1 MLSFWEREHFLKYD
15 LVVIGAGIVGLSVAV
30 QYAIK
35 YPKKRVLVLERGLFP
50 SGASSKNAGFAC
62 FGSLTEILDDLNN
75 LSETEVSDLVK
86 RRFSGLNAIRG
97 FFGDELLG
105 YQASGGYELI
115 TENEIEALFKID
127 YINQLLFP
135 IFQRDVF
142 EIIRDVKCFGFGPK
156 VKVIIKNHFE
166 GELNSGMFLEALWK
180 RSQVLGVKILT
191 GAEVLSLEL
200 NEKTISVS
208 NLVSGRSS
216 VIFEAQQIAVCTNAF
231 TKALIPDLDIN
242 PGRGLILLS
251 RPLERELPWSGSF
264 HYDKGYVYFR
274 KVNGNRLMIGGGRNV
289 DFEGEQT
296 DQFGINSKVK
306 SYLLRLIDEEILP
319 NVKFELEMEWT
330 GIMAFGD
337 TKRPLIRMLAQDVSI
352 GVRLGGMGVAIGW
365 ETASEIVSHF

>member
-208 NLVSGRSS
+208 NLVSGRSP

>member
-86 RRFSGLNAIRG
+86 RRFSGLNAIRR

-115 TENEIEALFKID
+115 TDNEIEALFKID

-208 NLVSGRSS
+208 NLVSGRSP

>member
-115 TENEIEALFKID
+115 TDNEIEALFKID

-156 VKVIIKNHFE
+156 VKVIVKNHFE

-208 NLVSGRSS
+208 NLVSGRSP

>member
-115 TENEIEALFKID
+115 TDNEIEALFKID

-208 NLVSGRSS
+208 NLVSGRSP

-330 GIMAFGD
+330 GIMAFGY